1 MPLKEQAVLF
11 RAAHHSDLLE
21 VELARRSIPFV
32 KYGGL
37 KFMEAG
43 HVKDTLAIL
52 RVLEN
57 PWDEVAWFRVLQ
69 LPEGMGPAT
78 ARRLMTQIGV
88 RDGNPDEASPLVKVL
103 DQPVDVPRAA
113 VEGFQELRSALR
125 GCVDETVLP
134 PAAQLERLRPFL
146 DEVIGRTLPRRRRAD
161 A

>member
-21 VELARRSIPFV
+21 VELARRNIPFV

-57 PWDEVAWFRVLQ
+57 PWDEVA
-69 LPEGMGPAT
+69 GSACCSC
-78 ARRLMTQIGV
+78 RRAWG
-88 RDGNPDEASPLVKVL
+88 RP
-103 DQPVDVPRAA
+103 
-113 VEGFQELRSALR
+113 
-125 GCVDETVLP
+125 P
-134 PAAQLERLRPFL
+134 PAA
-146 DEVIGRTLPRRRRAD
+146 
-161 A
+161 